1 MCGEV
6 SLGEMEKKKV
16 NATVLSVKGK
26 HSYNSFYCQRTCFL
40 IEKYA
45 SVYGPTKALRKF
57 KKIHPHLKFGEST
70 VRALRAKYKSVLKD
84 LAVLSTVEVL
94 SKRKVGR
101 PLLLVNEIDK
111 KVQKKGV
118 TKERW
123 HCKQRSRHCH
133 RKNFDWTKQIRT
145 SQMYGFRKYWMSQES
160 FSQDEIRKT
169 SRNYWKTKNP
179 W

>member
-1 MCGEV
+1 MWRSFTGGNGEEE
-6 SLGEMEKKKV
+6 SQCY
-16 NATVLSVKGK
+16 SVICKSK

-101 PLLLVNEIDK
+101 PLLLVNENDK
-111 KVQKKGV
+111 KVRKKGV

-123 HCKQRSRHCH
+123 HCKQRSRHYH
-133 RKNFDWTKQIRT
+133 P
-145 SQMYGFRKYWMSQES
+145 
-160 FSQDEIRKT
+160 KT
-169 SRNYWKTKNP
+169 LTEQSNYEHLKCMDLENIE
-179 W
+179 